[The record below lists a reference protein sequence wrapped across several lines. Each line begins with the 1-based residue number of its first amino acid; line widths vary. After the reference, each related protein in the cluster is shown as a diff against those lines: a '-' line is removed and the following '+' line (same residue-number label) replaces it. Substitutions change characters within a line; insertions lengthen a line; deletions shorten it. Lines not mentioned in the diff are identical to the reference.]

1 MFKVLVLY
9 GLVMLDVFLVFVVV
23 VEVCVVN

>member
-9 GLVMLDVFLVFVVV
+9 GLVMLEVFLVFVVV

>member
-1 MFKVLVLY
+1 MFKDLVLY
-9 GLVMLDVFLVFVVV
+9 GLVMLEVFLVFVVV